1 LLDTTGASEV
11 QSGSPKKEVPM
22 ASLNR
27 RGKLA
32 FLIISQALLLQ
43 VQTLPL
49 QAESLLSD
57 KNQES
62 IEQIHSKPDCTN
74 GKKGIATYYAKKY
87 NGKRTASGSRYSPQ
101 KLTAAHQSLPLGTK
115 VKVVNLAN
123 QNEVHVTVN
132 DRCRKRSFPF
142 IDLSRAAAKK
152 LGFHG
157 KGTAQVLI
165 IPLHEET

>member
-1 LLDTTGASEV
+1 
-11 QSGSPKKEVPM
+11 M
-22 ASLNR
+22 
-27 RGKLA
+27 LA

-62 IEQIHSKPDCTN
+62 IEQSIAKPDCTSK
-74 GKKGIATYYAKKY
+74 KKGIATYYAKKY
-87 NGKRTASGSRYSPQ
+87 RGKRTASGARYSPQ

-115 VKVVNLAN
+115 VKIVNLDN
-123 QNEVHVTVN
+123 QNEVHVIVN

-152 LGFHG
+152 LGFFG
-157 KGTAQVLI
+157 KGTARVLI
-165 IPLHEET
+165 IPLQQES

>member
-1 LLDTTGASEV
+1 
-11 QSGSPKKEVPM
+11 M

-32 FLIISQALLLQ
+32 LLVISQAFLLQ
-43 VQTLPL
+43 IQTLPL
-49 QAESLLSD
+49 QAESLLPD
-57 KNQES
+57 KNQETV
-62 IEQIHSKPDCTN
+62 EQSHSKPDCTN
-74 GKKGIATYYAKKY
+74 GKKGIATYYARKY
-87 NGKRTASGSRYSPQ
+87 RGKRTASGARYSPQ

-115 VKVVNLAN
+115 VKIINLDN
-123 QNEVHVTVN
+123 QNEVHVIIN

-152 LGFHG
+152 LGFYG

-165 IPLHEET
+165 VPLEEES

>member
-1 LLDTTGASEV
+1 MLALLV
-11 QSGSPKKEVPM
+11 
-22 ASLNR
+22 
-27 RGKLA
+27 
-32 FLIISQALLLQ
+32 ISQAFLLQ

-49 QAESLLSD
+49 QAETLLSD
-57 KNQES
+57 KNQKNV
-62 IEQIHSKPDCTN
+62 EQSLSNPDCTN

-87 NGKRTASGSRYSPQ
+87 RGKRTASGARYSPQ

-115 VKVVNLAN
+115 VKIVNLDN

-152 LGFHG
+152 LGFFG

-165 IPLHEET
+165 IPLDEKS

>member
-1 LLDTTGASEV
+1 
-11 QSGSPKKEVPM
+11 M

-27 RGKLA
+27 RGTLA
-32 FLIISQALLLQ
+32 LFIISQALLLQ

-57 KNQES
+57 QNQEK
-62 IEQIHSKPDCTN
+62 IQQTLPKPDCTI

-87 NGKRTASGSRYSPQ
+87 HGKRTASGSKYSPQ

-115 VKVVNLAN
+115 VKIVNLAN
-123 QNEVHVTVN
+123 KNEVHVTVN

-142 IDLSRAAAKK
+142 IDLSQAAAEK
-152 LGFHG
+152 LGFFG
-157 KGTAQVLI
+157 KGTAKVLI
-165 IPLHEET
+165 IPLHEES